1 MSSSSPP
8 LDAVDQT
15 IVAAL
20 RRDGRQSIPAL
31 AEEVGISRATA
42 YTRFDRLC
50 DSGVITGFSARID
63 PAAVGL
69 DVTALVLIT
78 VAQSDWR
85 DLKAEVTGLPH
96 VEWLGLTTGSF
107 DFVVLVRAR
116 DLAELRD
123 VVLERLLSLEGI
135 QNAQTIVV
143 LDEAGD
149 LHLG

>member
-1 MSSSSPP
+1 M
-8 LDAVDQT
+8 
-15 IVAAL
+15 
-20 RRDGRQSIPAL
+20 
-31 AEEVGISRATA
+31 GISRATA

-50 DSGVITGFSARID
+50 DSGVITGFAARID

-85 DLKAEVTGLPH
+85 DLKREVTGLPH

>member
-50 DSGVITGFSARID
+50 DSGVITGFAARID

-135 QNAQTIVV
+135 KNAQTIVV

>member
-8 LDAVDQT
+8 LDDVDQT

-42 YTRFDRLC
+42 YNRFDRLC
-50 DSGVITGFSARID
+50 DSGVITGFAARID

-135 QNAQTIVV
+135 QHAQTIVV

-149 LHLG
+149 LHHG

>member
-1 MSSSSPP
+1 MSERTSP

-20 RRDGRQSIPAL
+20 RRDGRRSIPAL

-42 YTRFDRLC
+42 YTRFDRLR
-50 DSGVITGFSARID
+50 DSGVITGFAARVD

-69 DVTALVLIT
+69 DVTALILIT
-78 VAQSDWR
+78 IAQTEWR
-85 DLKAEVTGLPH
+85 DLKDEVARLPH
-96 VEWLGLTTGSF
+96 VEWVGMTTGAF

-123 VVLERLLSLEGI
+123 VVLEGLLSLEGI
-135 QNAQTIVV
+135 QNAQTVVV

>member
-31 AEEVGISRATA
+31 AEAVGISRATA
-42 YTRFDRLC
+42 YNRFDRLC
-50 DSGVITGFSARID
+50 DRGVITGFAARID

-85 DLKAEVTGLPH
+85 DLKAEVTDLPH

-123 VVLERLLSLEGI
+123 VVLEGLLSLDGI
-135 QNAQTIVV
+135 QHAQTIVV

>member
-1 MSSSSPP
+1 MTSK
-8 LDAVDQT
+8 
-15 IVAAL
+15 
-20 RRDGRQSIPAL
+20 R
-31 AEEVGISRATA
+31 
-42 YTRFDRLC
+42 
-50 DSGVITGFSARID
+50 
-63 PAAVGL
+63 
-69 DVTALVLIT
+69 
-78 VAQSDWR
+78 
-85 DLKAEVTGLPH
+85 EVTGLPH

>member
-1 MSSSSPP
+1 MSSTSPP
-8 LDAVDQT
+8 LDPVDQT

-31 AEEVGISRATA
+31 AEAVGISRATA
-42 YTRFDRLC
+42 YTRFDRLR
-50 DSGVITGFSARID
+50 DSGVITGFAARID

-69 DVTALVLIT
+69 DVAALVLIT

-85 DLKAEVTGLPH
+85 DLKAEVAQLPH
-96 VEWLGLTTGSF
+96 VEWVGMTTGAF

-123 VVLERLLSLEGI
+123 VVLEGLLSLDGI
-135 QNAQTIVV
+135 QNAQTVVV

>member
-1 MSSSSPP
+1 MSDPTP
-8 LDAVDQT
+8 HLDHVDQT

-31 AEEVGISRATA
+31 AEEVGVSRATA

-50 DSGVITGFSARID
+50 DTGVITGFAARVD

-69 DVTALVLIT
+69 DVTALILIT
-78 VAQSDWR
+78 IAQTEWR
-85 DLKAEVTGLPH
+85 DLKDEVAELPH
-96 VEWLGLTTGSF
+96 VDWVGMTTGAF

-123 VVLERLLSLEGI
+123 VVLEGLLSLDGI
-135 QNAQTIVV
+135 QNAQTVVV